1 MTENEP
7 KKRKFSRKN
16 TIKTFALASFL
27 NDMGSDIIYPIWPL
41 FVTSVLGANMTVLG
55 FVDGLGEAVV
65 SIAKAVSGYLSDKT
79 HKRKVFIWTGYIMGA
94 LSRIGYALSSVWPQ
108 LIPFRILDRA
118 GKIRSAPRDA
128 ILADISTN
136 ENRGK
141 VFGMLRA
148 ADHLGAVF
156 GILIC
161 IFFFKIL
168 GYRLLFLLASIPSVI
183 GSVLIIRNIKE
194 DKPSSTIYKGLSF
207 RDLSPNFIL
216 FLALSAI
223 FAVGSFS
230 YSFLLIYAKEF
241 GFQVV
246 FIPVLYLVYAGTA
259 SLSSIPFGKL
269 ADKIGRK
276 AVMLISFIL
285 WASVSLIIILT
296 HNMFAVVLIFV
307 LFGMHKGA
315 IEPVQKAFVSELA
328 PLKYRASC
336 LGAYQ
341 MVIGLSAFPASF
353 IAGLLW
359 DKINMFAPFYL
370 SICLTV
376 LASIL
381 LLFTKETA
389 TNNKL

>member
-1 MTENEP
+1 MAENKS

-41 FVTSVLGANMTVLG
+41 FVTSVLGANMTMLG

-148 ADHLGAVF
+148 ADHFGAVF

-223 FAVGSFS
+223 FTVGSFS
-230 YSFLLIYAKEF
+230 YSFLLIYAKYF

-246 FIPVLYLVYAGTA
+246 FIPVLYLVYTGTA
-259 SLSSIPFGKL
+259 SLSSIPFRFL
-269 ADKIGRK
+269 C
-276 AVMLISFIL
+276 
-285 WASVSLIIILT
+285 
-296 HNMFAVVLIFV
+296 H
-307 LFGMHKGA
+307 
-315 IEPVQKAFVSELA
+315 
-328 PLKYRASC
+328 Y
-336 LGAYQ
+336 
-341 MVIGLSAFPASF
+341 
-353 IAGLLW
+353 
-359 DKINMFAPFYL
+359 
-370 SICLTV
+370 
-376 LASIL
+376 
-381 LLFTKETA
+381 
-389 TNNKL
+389 